1 MHIPSVLSF
10 LRRRL
15 ASWALAGVL
24 AAGPFARAAE
34 PATHAFDLP
43 AGRAE
48 QTLKLLSRQAGVEVL
63 FSSDAAAGVT
73 TNAVKGRYT
82 SLEAAHRMLDGTA
95 LSVRAGRDGV
105 LQVARAT
112 DPNVERAVRTEERSR
127 PAPELPT
134 AADASADETIQ
145 LSPFHVSAESDH
157 GYRTRDIVT
166 GTKIAT
172 PLQESPL
179 SVTVINHELLEDI
192 NVQRVTDALAF
203 TQAGVSSTGRTW
215 ADQETFV
222 FRGYEGAIL
231 RNGIR
236 FNAWTDSSNI
246 ERVELARGPS
256 AILYG
261 FVAPGGV
268 VNYVTKKP
276 LPKSLAYFK
285 AGWASEHGSRLEF
298 DYNRPLAADHRLL
311 LRVNGARS
319 DGDTWIVYQTIHDT
333 FLNPS
338 VTWNISRS
346 TSLSYDLTYR
356 KRKGAFERIRFYY
369 FPQRDGWPS
378 LPLAPFND
386 QLGGTVGYDRN
397 PGIAPWTWAEWDR
410 RRHEV
415 RLEHRFNDHF
425 RFLAIGADDY
435 SHVEQLTMFTFSAVR
450 DIGYQNVFMPPPDHI
465 LLSSM
470 PIYENVRK
478 HFQYFEAN
486 LLAQFETKYF
496 KSDTLIGVSG
506 NRFPTKYDR
515 NGYFAPE
522 PSKIG
527 AIDYTLASPYM
538 SRVSDP
544 LSKRYYYPNLDYR
557 NWNTWF
563 LDSVTTY
570 DWGKAD
576 YFITESLGALD
587 DRLHVLAGLRR
598 QQYRE
603 LQLDRTLPQFGALY
617 EAFKGVSVYGIW
629 SETAESNGRTV
640 RHQLPRP
647 LSESKGWDAGVKFEA
662 FGGKLAGSI
671 AYFKITK
678 SNLAIN
684 DPRAIVDYAAGLVD
698 DTVTFTPGSES
709 KGIEASLQFQP
720 NRNFQAILSFADT
733 DARILPGDP
742 NPAAWNAPLVQVPP
756 RAYTLF
762 AKYAFTEGP
771 LAKLAVGGGFSRAE
785 GPIYVDNPVTIPLA
799 NKGGYFL
806 VNAFVRYGVKVYGR
820 DVGLQVAGNNLTD
833 DRFLQNGGYN
843 PPREYT
849 LSFDVKF

>member
-1 MHIPSVLSF
+1 MLATSATHPSPGHARVTPASGRA
-10 LRRRL
+10 LR
-15 ASWALAGVL
+15 S
-24 AAGPFARAAE
+24 PFAMNPHRPNSRRGGVSRLLAFAFASAAAFAQTPAE
-34 PATHAFDLP
+34 PA
-43 AGRAE
+43 
-48 QTLKLLSRQAGVEVL
+48 K
-63 FSSDAAAGVT
+63 
-73 TNAVKGRYT
+73 
-82 SLEAAHRMLDGTA
+82 
-95 LSVRAGRDGV
+95 
-105 LQVARAT
+105 
-112 DPNVERAVRTEERSR
+112 
-127 PAPELPT
+127 
-134 AADASADETIQ
+134 ADEPVQ
-145 LSPFHVSAESDH
+145 LSPFEVSTSTDR

-172 PLQESPL
+172 PLNESPV
-179 SVTVINHELLEDI
+179 SVTVINQELLDDI
-192 NVQRVTDALAF
+192 NLPRVTDALAF
-203 TQAGVSSTGRTW
+203 TQAGVANTGRTW

-236 FNAWTDSSNI
+236 FNAWTDASNI

-276 LPKSLAYFK
+276 MTKSLTTLK
-285 AGWASEHGSRLEF
+285 ASWASEHGFREEF
-298 DYNRPLAADHRLL
+298 DFNRKLTSDNRLL
-311 LRVNGARS
+311 FRVNGARS

-333 FLNPS
+333 VLNPS
-338 VTWNISRS
+338 LTFNLTRD
-346 TSLSYDLTYR
+346 TSLTYDFSYR
-356 KRKGAFERIRFYY
+356 KRTGAFERIRFYY

-397 PGIAPWTWAEWDR
+397 PGIAPWTWAEWNR
-410 RRHEV
+410 RRHEL
-415 RLEHRFNDHF
+415 RFEHRFNDHF

-450 DIGYQNVFMPPPDHI
+450 DLGYQNVFLPPPQHI

-470 PIYENVRK
+470 PIYENVQK
-478 HFQYFEAN
+478 HTQYFEAN
-486 LLAQFETKYF
+486 LLARFETPYF
-496 KSDTLIGVSG
+496 KSDTLLGVSG

-522 PSKIG
+522 PSRIG

-538 SRVSDP
+538 SRVTDP
-544 LSKRYYYPNLDYR
+544 LAKRYYYPNLNY
-557 NWNTWF
+557 NTWPVWF
-563 LDSVTTY
+563 YDSITTY
-570 DWGKAD
+570 DWGKPD
-576 YFITESLGALD
+576 LFVTESLGALD
-587 DRLHVLAGLRR
+587 NKLRVLGGLRQ

-603 LQLDRTLPQFGALY
+603 LQLKRTLPQLGALY
-617 EAFKGVSVYGIW
+617 QVYPGVGVYGIW
-629 SETAESNGRTV
+629 SKTAESNGRTV

-647 LSESKGWDAGVKFEA
+647 LSESKGWDAGVKFDA
-662 FGGKLAGSI
+662 FDAKVSGSI

-709 KGIEASLQFQP
+709 KGVEASLQYQP
-720 NRNFQAILSFADT
+720 NRNFQATASYARIK
-733 DARILPGDP
+733 ARILPGDP

-756 RAYTLF
+756 EGFTF
-762 AKYAFTEGP
+762 FGKYRFTEGP
-771 LAKLAVGGGFSRAE
+771 LNRLTLGGGFARNK

-799 NKGGYFL
+799 NKGGTFI
-806 VNAFVRYGVKVYGR
+806 VNAFVRYGVKLFRQNVEFE
-820 DVGLQVAGNNLTD
+820 LAGNNLTD

-849 LSFDVKF
+849 LSAELRF